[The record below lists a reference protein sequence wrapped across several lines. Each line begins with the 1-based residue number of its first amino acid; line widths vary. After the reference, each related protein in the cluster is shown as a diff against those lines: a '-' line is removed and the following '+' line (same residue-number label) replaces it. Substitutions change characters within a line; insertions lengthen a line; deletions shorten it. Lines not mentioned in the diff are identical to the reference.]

1 MTTDLTQQE
10 RRNQVEISLDLEGM
24 TCAACAN
31 RIEKKLNKVDGV
43 TATVN
48 YATERAQVLAPRGVT
63 VQDLIQVVQA
73 AGYDARPTAEEPREE
88 RAEVLWPRLRL
99 AFLLAVPVIAVSMVP
114 AWQFPAWQW
123 VALAMTCVVVLWCG
137 RSFHAAT
144 WKNLRHGTTTMDTLV
159 SLGTLVALGWSVIA
173 MTIGHAGTIGMKH
186 GFSLTLGH
194 SDPLGNIYLEAAA
207 GIVAFLLLGR
217 WIEARS
223 KREAGAAVR
232 ALMEVAAK
240 EATVLRDG
248 VETTVPADR
257 LAVGDVVVVRP
268 GEKVATDGEVIDG
281 ASAVDASII
290 TGESLPVEVGVGAHV
305 VGGSVNTTGRLLVR
319 ATAVG
324 SATQVAQIARMV
336 EQAQT
341 GKAEAQRLA
350 DRITEFFVPGV
361 LLVALLTCIGQ
372 LLAGAGFTYALTAA
386 IAVLIIAC
394 PCALGLATPSA
405 LLVGTGRGAELGI
418 IIRGAQALEKARAV
432 QTIVLDKTGT
442 LTTGVMTVLAVEP
455 APGHTRE
462 ELLRLAGAVESGSEH
477 PIARAVVAAA
487 GEALPAAT
495 NFEALP
501 GRGVVAEVEGR
512 PVHAGS
518 RRLLADLQVT
528 APERCGPVGSEV
540 LVVADGALIGRIVV
554 GDSLKP
560 GAEEAVT
567 QLRGLGLEPVLLTGD
582 AREVADEVAAAVGIT
597 HVHAEVLPEGK
608 VQVIRDLQAEG
619 RRVAMVGDG
628 VNDAAA
634 LATSDL
640 GIAMGAGTDAAA
652 AASDLTLVR
661 DDLVGVVDAVR
672 LSRATDRTIRGN
684 LLWAFAYN
692 VAAIPIAAL
701 GWLTPMIAGA
711 AMACSSVFV
720 VLNSLR
726 LRTFR
731 SAKLG

>member
-1 MTTDLTQQE
+1 MSSGVTE
-10 RRNQVEISLDLEGM
+10 KRRNRVEISLDLEGM

-43 TATVN
+43 EATVN
-48 YATERAQVLAPRGVT
+48 YATERAQVLAPTGVSS
-63 VQDLIQVVQA
+63 QDLIQVVRD
-73 AGYDARPTAEEPREE
+73 AGYDARPTARTPPQE
-88 RAEVLWPRLRL
+88 RAEVLLPRLRL

-114 AWQFPAWQW
+114 AWQFDGWQW
-123 VALAMTCVVVLWCG
+123 LALVMTTVVVAWCG
-137 RSFHAAT
+137 RGFHAAA
-144 WKNLRHGTTTMDTLV
+144 WRNLRHGTTTMDTLV
-159 SLGTLVALGWSVIA
+159 SLGTLVALGWSVVA
-173 MTIGHAGTIGMKH
+173 MTLGHAGTIGMKH
-186 GFSLTLGH
+186 EFTLALGH

-240 EATVLRDG
+240 EAVVRRDG
-248 VETTVPADR
+248 VETTIPVGE
-257 LAVGDVVVVRP
+257 LAVGDVIVVRP
-268 GEKVATDGEVIDG
+268 GEKVATDGEVIEG
-281 ASAVDASII
+281 TSAVDASII
-290 TGESLPVEVGVGAHV
+290 TGESLPVEVGPGTHV

-336 EQAQT
+336 EEAQT

-361 LLVALLTCIGQ
+361 LLTAMLTCMVQ
-372 LLAGAGFTYALTAA
+372 LLVGAGFTFAFTAA
-386 IAVLIIAC
+386 IAVVIIAC

-432 QTIVLDKTGT
+432 ETVVFDKTGT
-442 LTTGVMTVLAVEP
+442 LTTGKMTVLAVEP

-462 ELLRLAGAVESGSEH
+462 HLLRLAGAVESGSEH

-487 GEALPAAT
+487 GGELPVAV
-495 NFEALP
+495 NLEALP
-501 GRGVVAEVEGR
+501 GRGVTAEVQGSR
-512 PVHAGS
+512 VHAGS
-518 RRLLADLQVT
+518 RRLLTDLQIA
-528 APERCGPVGSEV
+528 APERSGPLGSEV
-540 LVVADGALIGRIVV
+540 LVVADGAVIGRIIV
-554 GDSLKP
+554 GDGLKP
-560 GAEEAVT
+560 GAREAVGR
-567 QLRGLGLEPVLLTGD
+567 LRVLGLEPVLLTGD
-582 AREVADEVAAAVGIT
+582 AREVADDVAAAVGIET
-597 HVHAEVLPEGK
+597 VHAEVLPEGK
-608 VQVIRDLQAEG
+608 VEVIRALQGQG

-634 LATSDL
+634 LAASDL
-640 GIAMGAGTDAAA
+640 GIAMGAGTDAAL
-652 AASDLTLVR
+652 AASDLTLMR
-661 DDLVGVVDAVR
+661 DDLAGVVDAVR

-726 LRTFR
+726 LRSFR
-731 SAKLG
+731 SVRNN

>member
-1 MTTDLTQQE
+1 MGD
-10 RRNQVEISLDLEGM
+10 ISLDLEGM
-24 TCAACAN
+24 TCAACAH
-31 RIEKKLNKVDGV
+31 RIEKKLNKLDGV

-48 YATERAQVLAPRGVT
+48 YATERAQVLAPKGVT
-63 VQDLIQVVQA
+63 VQDLIQVVQR
-73 AGYDARPTAEEPREE
+73 AGYDARPTATQPPTE
-88 RAEVLWPRLRL
+88 RAEVLLPRLRL
-99 AFLLAVPVIAVSMVP
+99 ALALALPVIVVSMIP
-114 AWQFPAWQW
+114 AWQFPGWQW
-123 VALAMTCVVVLWCG
+123 LALAMTTVVVAWCG
-137 RSFHAAT
+137 RSFHAAA
-144 WKNLRHGTTTMDTLV
+144 WQNLRHGTTTMDTLV
-159 SLGTLVALGWSVIA
+159 SLGTLVALAWSVVA
-173 MTIGHAGTIGMKH
+173 MTLGHAGTIGMTH
-186 GFSLTLGH
+186 EFTLSLGH

-207 GIVAFLLLGR
+207 GITAFLLLGR

-223 KREAGAAVR
+223 KHRAGAAVR

-240 EATVLRDG
+240 EAVVLRDG
-248 VETTVPADR
+248 AETTIPAGE

-281 ASAVDASII
+281 VSAVDAAII
-290 TGESLPVEVGVGAHV
+290 TGESLPVEVGPGDLV
-305 VGGSVNTTGRLLVR
+305 VGGSINTTGRLLVR

-324 SATQVAQIARMV
+324 SATQVAQIARLV

-350 DRITEFFVPGV
+350 DRITEFFVPAV
-361 LLVALLTCIGQ
+361 LLIAALTCVLH
-372 LLAGAGFTYALTAA
+372 LLAGAGLTFALTAG

-418 IIRGAQALEKARAV
+418 IIRGAPALEKARAV
-432 QTIVLDKTGT
+432 QTIVFDKTGT
-442 LTTGVMTVLAVEP
+442 LTTGAMTVLAVEP
-455 APGHTRE
+455 GPGASRE

-487 GEALPAAT
+487 GDDLPEAAG
-495 NFEALP
+495 FEALP
-501 GRGVVAEVEGR
+501 GRGVAAEVAGR
-512 PVHAGS
+512 RVHAGS
-518 RRLLADLQVT
+518 RRLLTDLGVA
-528 APERCGPVGSEV
+528 APKRSGPLGSEV
-540 LVVADGALIGRIVV
+540 LVVSDGAFVGRIVV

-560 GAEEAVT
+560 GAREAVT
-567 QLRGLGLEPVLLTGD
+567 RLRDLGLEPVLLTGD
-582 AREVADEVAAAVGIT
+582 AREVAGEVAGAVGIT
-597 HVHAEVLPEGK
+597 RVHAEVLPGGK
-608 VQVIRDLQAEG
+608 AQVIRDLQAAG
-619 RRVAMVGDG
+619 GRVAMVGDG

-634 LATSDL
+634 LATADL

-652 AASDLTLVR
+652 AASDLTLMR
-661 DDLVGVVDAVR
+661 DDLGGVVDAVR

-726 LRTFR
+726 LRGFR
-731 SAKLG
+731 GTRAETHG